1 MSPSQNPSS
10 RPKLQMTHPKYP
22 KIQIPAARIMGVG
35 RQPALPANVLDVG
48 DNLVLDYGE
57 VYRLQKKVVLT
68 PQRVKLVM
76 ASSKGDSTH
85 RTVTPTTHVAVSWGT
100 FNRHWTV
107 PKTTGGKTMA
117 KSTGKTGKKINLT
130 PGQLDLRSPINTG
143 VSFQGTV
150 NLTNQARVPSGKKK
164 IKF

>member
-1 MSPSQNPSS
+1 M
-10 RPKLQMTHPKYP
+10 MHPKYP

-35 RQPALPANVLDVG
+35 RQPALPASVLDIG
-48 DNLVLDYGE
+48 DNLVLDYGA

-68 PQRVKLVM
+68 PQRMQLVM
-76 ASSKGDSTH
+76 AAHNGNSTH

-100 FNRHWTV
+100 FNKHWTV

-130 PGQLDLRSPINTG
+130 GGQLDLRSPINTG
-143 VSFQGTV
+143 VSFNGKVDLTKQTGTPGI
-150 NLTNQARVPSGKKK
+150 LKGGKK
-164 IKF
+164 IKY